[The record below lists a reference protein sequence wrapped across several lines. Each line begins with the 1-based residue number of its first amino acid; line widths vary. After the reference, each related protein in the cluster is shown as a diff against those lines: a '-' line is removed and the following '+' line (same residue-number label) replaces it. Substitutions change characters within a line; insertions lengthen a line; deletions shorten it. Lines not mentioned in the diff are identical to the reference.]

1 MSKSTNSKSTKK
13 INGNHRGGDKAV
25 GKAASKQAVSYKEKL
40 RSRRAGGV
48 LNYQV
53 LSPSGISQDRDTVDV
68 VDAADAIDSATDKLY
83 EVHVNGLQLQSSN
96 WFIEHGK
103 SERSLGVHRNDTIK
117 KFIVSDRS
125 AKRAAAKLREHL
137 ERVGYDLSGA
147 TIVLPTTR
155 LSPDS
160 LAVLD
165 TPLMSHRLHTEISLP
180 AKLEKMLRNSMKT
193 QSKKFSDRARE
204 QMKEALSKK
213 ISSMFRIGELQL
225 IEVCKVPQ
233 YRRSY

>member
-68 VDAADAIDSATDKLY
+68 VDAIDFVADKLY
-83 EVHVNGLQLQSSN
+83 EVHINGLQLQSSN
-96 WFIEHGK
+96 WFVEHGK
-103 SERSLGVHRNDTIK
+103 SEKSLGVHRNDTIK

-125 AKRAAAKLREHL
+125 AKKAAAKLREHL

-160 LAVLD
+160 QAVLNIS
-165 TPLMSHRLHTEISLP
+165 LMSHRLHTEIALP